1 MSLPEYK
8 CTASVDDFV
17 PPEIYEN
24 KMAMV
29 KNEFFKEI

>member
-8 CTASVDDFV
+8 CLASVDDFV
-17 PPEIYEN
+17 PPEVYEN

-29 KNEFFKEI
+29 N

>member
-8 CTASVDDFV
+8 CLASVDDFV

-29 KNEFFKEI
+29 NY